1 MITTKSIDYMIKTMD
16 WSAERQKILAHNIA
30 NADTPGYKRMDLDF
44 PGELKKSVE
53 RLEMKQT
60 HPSHLPGTV
69 NKKSTLQKDWGSVR
83 VDKNNVDHEVE
94 MIKYIENAMYFQGLT
109 QELNNQFRRLRM
121 AIGGRS

>member
-1 MITTKSIDYMIKTMD
+1 MD

-30 NADTPGYKRMDLDF
+30 NADTPGYKRMDIDF
-44 PGELKKSVE
+44 PGELKKSVK
-53 RLEMKQT
+53 RLELEQT
-60 HPSHLPGTV
+60 HPSHLSGTA
-69 NKKSTLQKDWGSVR
+69 NKKSMLQKDWGSVR

-94 MIKYIENAMYFQGLT
+94 MIRYIENAMYFQGLT

>member
-1 MITTKSIDYMIKTMD
+1 MD

-44 PGELKKSVE
+44 PGALKKSIE
-53 RLEMKQT
+53 KLELKRT
-60 HPSHLPGTV
+60 HPAHLSGTET
-69 NKKSTLQKDWGSVR
+69 KKSLLQNDWGSVR
-83 VDKNNVDHEVE
+83 VDQNNVDAEVE
-94 MIKYIENAMYFQGLT
+94 MIRYSENALYFQGLT